1 MLPVELTH
9 TALVTPDILNRIS
22 NELADNTPF
31 LHLIKQ
37 LLLFFADSYRTV
49 FKFDHP
55 PLHDP
60 CAVAYVIAP
69 ELFKVCF
76 TSCHPPFA
84 SPTLPP
90 YHNPSHPL
98 VPLLSVPF
106 PFPLLSPLSSL
117 TLSPFLLPFS
127 PPAPPPLFHF
137 IHLLGRQEPA
147 VSHPQEGILL
157 SLSMLCKISLLQ
169 ATGHHHC
176 IATQSVHGCCST
188 GNH

>member
-1 MLPVELTH
+1 MQTDPEAAKIVFECGAPIVMLPVELTH

-22 NELADNTPF
+22 AELADNTPF

-76 TSCHPPFA
+76 MG
-84 SPTLPP
+84 LPP
-90 YHNPSHPL
+90 ICP
-98 VPLLSVPF
+98 
-106 PFPLLSPLSSL
+106 
-117 TLSPFLLPFS
+117 
-127 PPAPPPLFHF
+127 
-137 IHLLGRQEPA
+137 HLLEPCTSDTVA
-147 VSHPQEGILL
+147 LPQ
-157 SLSMLCKISLLQ
+157 SAK
-169 ATGHHHC
+169 A
-176 IATQSVHGCCST
+176 
-188 GNH
+188 